1 MNTLLHM
8 ALSIPGIPQIDVG
21 QDTLQNALS
30 VTFTVI
36 GGIAILFLLI
46 GAARY
51 AVSSG
56 DPALIKQAKE
66 TIVYS
71 IVGLIVSV
79 SAFFI
84 VQFVLGGVTGT

>member
-1 MNTLLHM
+1 MMNMLQNI
-8 ALSIPGIPQIDVG
+8 ALSIPGIPRIDVN

-36 GGIAILFLLI
+36 GGLAVLFLLI

-56 DPALIKQAKE
+56 DAALIKQAKE

-71 IVGLIVSV
+71 IIGLIVSI

-84 VQFVLGGVTGT
+84 VQFVLGGVTG